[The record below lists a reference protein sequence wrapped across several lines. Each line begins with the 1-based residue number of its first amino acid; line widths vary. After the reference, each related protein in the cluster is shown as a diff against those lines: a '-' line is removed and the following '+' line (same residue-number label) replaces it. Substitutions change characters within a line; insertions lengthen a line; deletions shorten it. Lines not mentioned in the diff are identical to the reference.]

1 MAGGVVVA
9 AVAVGEDEE
18 EAAGLEVV
26 EVEEVDGLVAV
37 EVGGEAGVGHSVGE
51 VAEVVAA
58 FDFAYDPLFLFVSIE
73 RLRFFVNVRQQ
84 HLLDTCEY
92 FN

>member
-26 EVEEVDGLVAV
+26 EVEEVDGLVVV
-37 EVGGEAGVGHSVGE
+37 EVGGEVGVGDSAGE
-51 VAEVVAA
+51 AEEVEAA
-58 FDFAYDPLFLFVSIE
+58 FDFAYDPLSL
-73 RLRFFVNVRQQ
+73 
-84 HLLDTCEY
+84 
-92 FN
+92 